1 MKNKFNNILFKNEN
15 CIYITYVLTFYIGLS
30 FTFFFRKGIE
40 FTRYGLIALTI
51 VILYHKKEYFKKILK
66 DHIFLNLILFLM
78 ISALSLIYNNA
89 TLGKIDDAANWTLCY
104 IFGFLV
110 FYILNKNA
118 ILILFFIPI
127 FLFLSQIS
135 YPLFTGTLIDNL
147 NFLGGKRLDLFF
159 GGKPIHLGIFAG
171 ISTFTGLYIFLR
183 SDNRY
188 IKITY
193 FILTLASF
201 LVLLSTGTRT
211 SFVGTTVA
219 IAIML
224 LCFFYNK
231 TRLSYLV
238 IGTLSILTI
247 VSFFVLNKQEVRIFS
262 VANSEEILDSFSERK
277 LIFIIAKDSFFRS
290 PIIGEGF
297 DRFSEIYKNKLK
309 KYLDE
314 ENAQEKYAYILN
326 SANNAHNFSL
336 HFLAETGLLGF
347 LCMNAFWI
355 LIIRNGLKSK
365 SDTAK
370 IISGIY
376 LLSYIAFQFNMSL
389 YGNQMSTLLF
399 SLAGLS
405 GAAFQASKKDNE
417 LDPDDTTNYSM
428 IELKAF
434 K

>member
-1 MKNKFNNILFKNEN
+1 
-15 CIYITYVLTFYIGLS
+15 
-30 FTFFFRKGIE
+30 
-40 FTRYGLIALTI
+40 
-51 VILYHKKEYFKKILK
+51 
-66 DHIFLNLILFLM
+66 M
-78 ISALSLIYNNA
+78 ISAVSLVYNNA
-89 TLGKIDDAANWTLCY
+89 SIGKIDDAVNWTLCY

-110 FYILNKNA
+110 FYILKKNS

-127 FLFLSQIS
+127 FLFLCQIS
-135 YPLFTGTLIDNL
+135 YPFFTGTLIENL
-147 NFLGGKRLDLFF
+147 NFLSGKRLDLFF

-171 ISTFTGLYIFLR
+171 FSTFTGLYIFLR

-193 FILTLASF
+193 FILALTSF

-211 SFVGTTVA
+211 SFVGTTVT

-224 LCFFYNK
+224 LCFFYK
-231 TRLSYLV
+231 KIRFSYLV
-238 IGTLSILTI
+238 IATLSILTI
-247 VSFFVLNKQEVRIFS
+247 ASLLMLNKKEARIS
-262 VANSEEILDSFSERK
+262 SLADSEEVLDSFLERE
-277 LIFIIAKDSFFRS
+277 LIFILAKDSFLRS

-297 DRFSEIYKNKLK
+297 DRFSEIYQNNIST
-309 KYLDE
+309 YSQQE
-314 ENAQEKYAYILN
+314 GAQEKYAYILT
-326 SANNAHNFSL
+326 STNNAHNFSL
-336 HFLAETGLLGF
+336 HFLTETGILGF
-347 LCMNAFWI
+347 LCMNGFWI

-405 GAAFQASKKDNE
+405 GAAFQDSKDNE
-417 LDPDDTTNYSM
+417 LDPDDTTNYPL

-434 K
+434 R